1 MGIVPIETL
10 IVPVLFALP
19 PGSDR
24 LLVMRVRPIP
34 VTARA
39 AGRFS
44 SSDPGRWIPM
54 LLAEEVPSA
63 ELASRVHPL
72 LPRMMG
78 RNRLAIPV
86 WAAVRLREHAS
97 GQRHIDLELPEAAL
111 REMGMELDDYA
122 FARQVLASVRG
133 ALAAD
138 PFAQRI
144 VGDDARLGAL
154 SQEPLTQDPLDGLPA
169 VVALL
174 PEAFTLGELQQ
185 AIAAT
190 LGLPP
195 GAMESSS
202 SFRRRLQEFVHRRIL
217 RETHGTREATDADR
231 IGRPPRHYT
240 FNQHAWREWL
250 MERGERMPQ
259 RGKGQGW
266 EGTESFARMSPM
278 SPVLNARMRSS
289 DPEDSVDDPAI
300 AAALRAAMDEAGRVY
315 KRSAPRMAPPAPAPP
330 ASAPQPEGGSEESA
344 RIARLERM
352 VESLARELGKK
363 AEREG

>member
-1 MGIVPIETL
+1 
-10 IVPVLFALP
+10 
-19 PGSDR
+19 
-24 LLVMRVRPIP
+24 
-34 VTARA
+34 
-39 AGRFS
+39 
-44 SSDPGRWIPM
+44 
-54 LLAEEVPSA
+54 
-63 ELASRVHPL
+63 
-72 LPRMMG
+72 
-78 RNRLAIPV
+78 
-86 WAAVRLREHAS
+86 
-97 GQRHIDLELPEAAL
+97 
-111 REMGMELDDYA
+111 MGMELDDYA

-266 EGTESFARMSPM
+266 EGTESFARMSQM
-278 SPVLNARMRSS
+278 SPVSPVMPARMRSS
-289 DPEDSVDDPAI
+289 DPEDSVDD
-300 AAALRAAMDEAGRVY
+300 
-315 KRSAPRMAPPAPAPP
+315 P

-363 AEREG
+363 AEREE